1 MIIRNTRSLQPIF
14 FIKLGF
20 ISLAI
25 SLISFIAV
33 SPVTAAQQ
41 PKKEPC
47 SEPTPQIFDRVSQA
61 VVFITAK
68 SINPYQVSRRVE
80 HSVGSGFLIDSSGL
94 ILTNSHV
101 VFGHPWLA
109 VTLDDGTSL
118 PAQLIGADPIFD
130 LALIQIP
137 VPSGKKLPK
146 VTLGDS
152 SRTRVGEEVMA
163 IGNPLGLN
171 QTLTRGIV
179 SAINRIIPMNPF
191 APPRPL
197 IQMDTPIN
205 PGNSGGPLLDRC
217 GEVIGIN
224 TAAIAGA
231 ENIGFAIPINL
242 AKSLM
247 PSLLEHGRVIRP
259 WVGFHGQFIDTSL
272 QDLLKIPL
280 VKGFLVEVVEPGS
293 PAEQA
298 GLLGGQFELMIDG
311 LSLLLGGDIIT
322 SVNNIRLDSPEK
334 LTEIEQTLQIGMPVS
349 LTVFRKR
356 EYQKVDYLLSERPI
370 LPWDV
375 LINQSSLA
383 SASNK

>member
-1 MIIRNTRSLQPIF
+1 MIIRYSRPIRPIIF
-14 FIKLGF
+14 SKLGF
-20 ISLAI
+20 ISLTI
-25 SLISFIAV
+25 SLIFFIAV
-33 SPVTAAQQ
+33 RPVIAAQQ

-47 SEPTPQIFDRVSQA
+47 SEPIPQVFDRVSQA

-68 SINPYQVSRRVE
+68 SINPYQVSGRVE
-80 HSVGSGFLIDSSGL
+80 RSVGSGFLIDSSGL

-101 VFGHPWLA
+101 VFGYPWIA

-118 PAQLIGADPIFD
+118 PAQLLGADPIFD
-130 LALIQIP
+130 LALVQILAP
-137 VPSGKKLPK
+137 PGKKLPK
-146 VTLGDS
+146 ATLGDS
-152 SRTRVGEEVMA
+152 SQARVGEEVMA

-197 IQMDTPIN
+197 IQTDTSIN
-205 PGNSGGPLLDRC
+205 PGNSGGPLLNRC

-247 PSLLEHGRVIRP
+247 SSLLENGRVIRP
-259 WVGFHGQFIDTSL
+259 WIGFHGQFVDTGL

-322 SVNNIRLDSPEK
+322 SVNNIRLDSPDK
-334 LTEIEQTLQIGMPVS
+334 LPEIERTLRIGLTVS
-349 LTVFRKR
+349 LTVFRNG
-356 EYQKVDYLLSERPI
+356 EHQKVEYVISERPI
-370 LPWDV
+370 LPWDI
-375 LINQSSLA
+375 LISRTSLGVRI
-383 SASNK
+383 K